1 MMKHCKYCG
10 KELHEFSSFCPYC
23 MNSQIEKQNAV
34 IQKKNS
40 KKWLYFLIIGIALAL
55 LIVLVFIFMNDRKE
69 LHENNSSI
77 AIESIESTS
86 ATSTESALTTV
97 TTTITEPITTEI
109 HTTTTKTITTTTQ
122 IETTT
127 VPTETTLLET
137 TIQLGDYLTEGK
149 TSSQIQGY
157 GGYENIGGI
166 ILTIEEINE
175 TSLTFSIVQYSESGY
190 ASDTISA
197 RNITAEIIDNKAEF
211 QFSDMLDG
219 KGYGIL
225 TFEQG
230 KIHIVTY
237 PNETTSMQTS
247 IIVDEWLS

>member
-1 MMKHCKYCG
+1 MKYCKYCG
-10 KELHEFSSFCPYC
+10 QELHEFSSFCPYC
-23 MNSQIEKQNAV
+23 MKSQIEKQSAV

-40 KKWLYFLIIGIALAL
+40 KKLLYFLIIGITLAL
-55 LIVLVFIFMNDRKE
+55 LIAIVFILMNDRKE
-69 LHENNSSI
+69 LHENSFSI

-86 ATSTESALTTV
+86 AASTEQILTTI
-97 TTTITEPITTEI
+97 TTPTEPITTEI
-109 HTTTTKTITTTTQ
+109 HTTTTEAITTTTQ
-122 IETTT
+122 IATTT
-127 VPTETTLLET
+127 VPTETTLFET

-237 PNETTSMQTS
+237 PDETTSMQTS

>member
-1 MMKHCKYCG
+1 MMKHCQYCG

-23 MNSQIEKQNAV
+23 MNSQIEKQSIA
-34 IQKKNS
+34 ISKKRA

-55 LIVLVFIFMNDRKE
+55 LIVIVFILMNDRKG

-77 AIESIESTS
+77 TIESIESTS
-86 ATSTESALTTV
+86 AASTESALTTV
-97 TTTITEPITTEI
+97 TTITEPITTEI
-109 HTTTTKTITTTTQ
+109 HTTTTEAITTTTQ

-127 VPTETTLLET
+127 VPTAET

-237 PNETTSMQTS
+237 PDETTSMQTS

>member
-10 KELHEFSSFCPYC
+10 KELYEFSSFCPYC

-40 KKWLYFLIIGIALAL
+40 KKWLYFLIVGIALVL
-55 LIVLVFIFMNDRKE
+55 LIVLVFILMNDRKE
-69 LHENNSSI
+69 LHDNNFSI
-77 AIESIESTS
+77 TIESIESTS
-86 ATSTESALTTV
+86 AASTEPPLTTI
-97 TTTITEPITTEI
+97 TTPTEPITTEI
-109 HTTTTKTITTTTQ
+109 HTTTTEAITTTTQ

-127 VPTETTLLET
+127 VPTAET

-149 TSSQIQGY
+149 TISQIQGY

-175 TSLTFSIVQYSESGY
+175 ATLTFSIVQYSESGY
-190 ASDTISA
+190 ASDTVSA

-219 KGYGIL
+219 KGDGIL
-225 TFEQG
+225 TFENN

-237 PNETTSMQTS
+237 SDEISSMQTS

>member
-1 MMKHCKYCG
+1 MHK
-10 KELHEFSSFCPYC
+10 FSSFCPYC
-23 MNSQIEKQNAV
+23 MKSQIEKQSAV
-34 IQKKNS
+34 IQKKNP
-40 KKWLYFLIIGIALAL
+40 KKRLYFLIMGVVLAL
-55 LIVLVFIFMNDRKE
+55 LIVTVFIFMNDRKE

-77 AIESIESTS
+77 AIESIVSTS
-86 ATSTESALTTV
+86 ATSTDPTLTTV
-97 TTTITEPITTEI
+97 TTTITQPITTEI
-109 HTTTTKTITTTTQ
+109 HTTKTKIITTTAQ
-122 IETTT
+122 IEIPT
-127 VPTETTLLET
+127 VFTDETTSNET
-137 TIQLGDYLTEGK
+137 VLQLGDYLTEGK

-175 TSLTFSIVQYSESGY
+175 ATLTFSIVQYSESGY
-190 ASDTISA
+190 ASDTVSA

-230 KIHIVTY
+230 KIRIVTY
-237 PNETTSMQTS
+237 PDETTSMQTS

>member
-23 MNSQIEKQNAV
+23 MKSQIEKQNAV
-34 IQKKNS
+34 IQKRNS

-86 ATSTESALTTV
+86 AASTESALTTV

-109 HTTTTKTITTTTQ
+109 HTTTTEAITTTTQ

-127 VPTETTLLET
+127 VPTAET

-149 TSSQIQGY
+149 TISQIQGY

-190 ASDTISA
+190 SSDTISA

-219 KGYGIL
+219 KGCGIL
-225 TFEQG
+225 TFEND

-237 PNETTSMQTS
+237 TVETPSMQTS

>member
-1 MMKHCKYCG
+1 MMKHCQYCG

-23 MNSQIEKQNAV
+23 MKSQIEKQSAV

-40 KKWLYFLIIGIALAL
+40 KKWLYFLIMGVVLAL
-55 LIVLVFIFMNDRKE
+55 LIVIVFILMNDRKE
-69 LHENNSSI
+69 LHKNNSSI

-86 ATSTESALTTV
+86 AASTESALTTV

-109 HTTTTKTITTTTQ
+109 HTTTTEAITTTTQ

-127 VPTETTLLET
+127 VPTAEI

-149 TSSQIQGY
+149 TISQIQGY
-157 GGYENIGGI
+157 GGNENVGGI

-190 ASDTISA
+190 ASDTVSA

-237 PNETTSMQTS
+237 PDETSPVQTS
-247 IIVDEWLS
+247 IIIDEWLS

>member
-1 MMKHCKYCG
+1 MKYCKYCG
-10 KELHEFSSFCPYC
+10 QELHEFSSFCPYC
-23 MNSQIEKQNAV
+23 MKSQIKKQSAV

-40 KKWLYFLIIGIALAL
+40 KKLLYFLIIGITLAL
-55 LIVLVFIFMNDRKE
+55 LIAIVFILMNDRKE

-109 HTTTTKTITTTTQ
+109 HTTTIEAIMTTTQ
-122 IETTT
+122 FETTT
-127 VPTETTLLET
+127 VPTVET

-149 TSSQIQGY
+149 TISQIQGY

-166 ILTIEEINE
+166 ILTVEEINE

-190 ASDTISA
+190 ASDTVSA

>member
-1 MMKHCKYCG
+1 MMKHCQYCG

-23 MNSQIEKQNAV
+23 MKSQIEKQSAV

-40 KKWLYFLIIGIALAL
+40 KKWLYFMIIGIALAL
-55 LIVLVFIFMNDRKE
+55 LIVIVFILMNDRKG

-77 AIESIESTS
+77 TIESIESTS
-86 ATSTESALTTV
+86 AASTESALTTV

-109 HTTTTKTITTTTQ
+109 HTTTTEAITTTTQ

-127 VPTETTLLET
+127 VPTAET

-149 TSSQIQGY
+149 TISQIQGY

-190 ASDTISA
+190 SSDTISA

-219 KGYGIL
+219 KGCGIL
-225 TFEQG
+225 TFEND

-237 PNETTSMQTS
+237 TDETPSMQTS

>member
-23 MNSQIEKQNAV
+23 MKSQIEKQSAV

-40 KKWLYFLIIGIALAL
+40 KKLLYFLIIGITLAL
-55 LIVLVFIFMNDRKE
+55 LIAIVFILMNDRKE

-86 ATSTESALTTV
+86 AASTEQILTTI
-97 TTTITEPITTEI
+97 TTPTEPITTEI
-109 HTTTTKTITTTTQ
+109 HTTTTEAITTTTQ

-127 VPTETTLLET
+127 VPTAET

-149 TSSQIQGY
+149 TISQIQGY

-175 TSLTFSIVQYSESGY
+175 TSLTFSILQYSESGY

-197 RNITAEIIDNKAEF
+197 RNITAEIIDNKAKF

-219 KGYGIL
+219 KGCGIL
-225 TFEQG
+225 TFEND

-237 PNETTSMQTS
+237 TDETSSMQTS

>member
-23 MNSQIEKQNAV
+23 MKSQIERQSAV
-34 IQKKNS
+34 IQKKRP
-40 KKWLYFLIIGIALAL
+40 KKWLYFLIVGIALVL
-55 LIVLVFIFMNDRKE
+55 LIVLVLILMNDRKE
-69 LHENNSSI
+69 LHENHSSI

-86 ATSTESALTTV
+86 AASTEQILTTV
-97 TTTITEPITTEI
+97 TTPTGLITTEI
-109 HTTTTKTITTTTQ
+109 HTTTTEAITTTTQ
-122 IETTT
+122 VATTT
-127 VPTETTLLET
+127 VPTAET

-197 RNITAEIIDNKAEF
+197 RYITAEIIDNKAEF
-211 QFSDMLDG
+211 KFSDMLDG
-219 KGYGIL
+219 VGAGTL
-225 TFEQG
+225 TFEKG
-230 KIHIVTY
+230 KIHITTWAD
-237 PNETTSMQTS
+237 ETARQQTS
-247 IIVDEWLS
+247 IIVDEYLVFDSGM